1 MQNINIQPCACRLRK
16 SVEQGQGKQRLQTWQ
31 HLLLGGI
38 SGGVAASVTMPLD
51 YVKTA
56 TQCGSPLGVREL
68 VRLTL
73 REKGLKGLF
82 AGMVCSPCV
91 STRDIP
97 L

>member
-1 MQNINIQPCACRLRK
+1 M
-16 SVEQGQGKQRLQTWQ
+16 EQRQGKQRLQTWQ
-31 HLLLGGI
+31 HLFLGGI

-73 REKGLKGLF
+73 REKGPQGLF
-82 AGMVCSPCV
+82 AGMV
-91 STRDIP
+91 RFYK
-97 L
+97 